1 MVYHGFCKCFC
12 CEADLFP
19 VTFPFFL
26 SLLHLSLP
34 LLPSSFLPLSLLS
47 LPLLSLPLLSLP
59 LLSLPLLTLPLLSL
73 PLLSL
78 PLLSLPLFSLP
89 LVSLPLASL
98 ELYQK
103 LFNYILV
110 LTKVLKLLQLLVED
124 GHVEFKQ
131 NLRKQPEPMKEA
143 ASE

>member
-1 MVYHGFCKCFC
+1 MGSASTSAVKRTSFLSPSLSFSLFSIS
-12 CEADLFP
+12 LFP
-19 VTFPFFL
+19 F
-26 SLLHLSLP
+26 SLP
-34 LLPSSFLPLSLLS
+34 PFSPSLSSPSLSFPSLSFPSLS
-47 LPLLSLPLLSLP
+47 FPSLSFPSLSSP
-59 LLSLPLLTLPLLSL
+59 
-73 PLLSL
+73 SL